1 MFLFSRIN
9 VRANDISIGPTSKE
23 RFVFEVFWNFNSSIK
38 NWHSYAD
45 ISFTFSASEEIAV
58 GGNDISV
65 YLSVKAL
72 NSLQSYKLYYL
83 DSRPAHP
90 NNFRNIS
97 SSCTERIKVFGKLV
111 AEQTRRSI
119 EAKLFIASLSQ
130 GNAQK

>member
-1 MFLFSRIN
+1 MFLLSRIN

-45 ISFTFSASEEIAV
+45 ISFTFSASEETAV

-72 NSLQSYKLYYL
+72 NSLQSYNITSILHRHTPTTFVTFLPHAQRELKSLVNWWQNKQDAVSKQSYL
-83 DSRPAHP
+83 
-90 NNFRNIS
+90 
-97 SSCTERIKVFGKLV
+97 
-111 AEQTRRSI
+111 
-119 EAKLFIASLSQ
+119 
-130 GNAQK
+130 